1 MNSVKSVENR
11 QHEAKEAVFANFA
24 NAYGKAL
31 DMQAGRN
38 VPQQQKEAAATVLGE
53 RAATAVPG
61 ERIDHQAAARGRAV
75 LSGDAAAVLSG
86 RVVSYDLPKLGY
98 AGRDLDKLTE
108 QGQRLAQAITE
119 RDYASRGRVATIGRD
134 ERIMGMASSG
144 ADEKKEK
151 LTAHL
156 LHVKSSIDAAVDR
169 GQFDQT
175 HGQVMY
181 QRFEKAVFDPQA
193 VQKGNQEYNTFAAA
207 QAPRL
212 QAEIAPDVARRFEAM
227 RPTLDRAKESE
238 DARIRAAEK
247 VLQDQ
252 IKNLPAGKQS
262 QIMGQFQE
270 AIKSPEN
277 VSKLPAAQQAERQ
290 QAAPAIERTQG
301 KNDGPQR

>member
-1 MNSVKSVENR
+1 MVNSVKSVETR

-24 NAYGKAL
+24 NAYSKAL

-38 VPQQQKEAAATVLGE
+38 VPEQQKEAAAKVLGE
-53 RAATAVPG
+53 RAATATPG
-61 ERIDHQAAARGRAV
+61 ERIDHQAAAKGRAV

-86 RVVSYDLPKLGY
+86 RVVAYDLPKLGF

-108 QGQRLAQAITE
+108 QGQRLTQAITE
-119 RDYASRGRVATIGRD
+119 RDYASRGRVSTIGRD
-134 ERIMGMASSG
+134 ERVMGMASSG

-169 GQFDQT
+169 GQFDKE

-193 VQKGNQEYNTFAAA
+193 VQKGNQEYNSFAGS
-207 QAPRL
+207 QVPHL
-212 QAEIAPDVARRFEAM
+212 QAQIAPDVARRYEAM
-227 RPTLDRAKESE
+227 RPTLDRARESE

-252 IKNLPAGKQS
+252 IKNLPADKQE
-262 QIMGQFQE
+262 QIMGRFQD
-270 AIKSPEN
+270 AIKNPEN
-277 VSKLPAAQQAERQ
+277 VSKLPAAQQVERQ
-290 QAAPAIERTQG
+290 QTAPVIDRARDTG
-301 KNDGPQR
+301 MQR